1 MIRKGLMALGLCSAI
16 ALSACAGMREDANGT
31 SFTPHAESF
40 RIMGIAIPHDD
51 KTAAMDLVP
60 AGATITTIS
69 SSPADWTSLWGFF
82 GNLFG
87 FNYTQVSGV
96 K

>member
-1 MIRKGLMALGLCSAI
+1 MIRKGLMALGLCSVI
-16 ALSACAGMREDANGT
+16 ALSACAGMSEDANGT
-31 SFTPHAESF
+31 SFTTHAESF
-40 RIMGIAIPHDD
+40 RIIGLSIPHDD

-69 SSPADWTSLWGFF
+69 STPADWTSFLGFLN
-82 GNLFG
+82 NLIG
-87 FNYTQVSGV
+87 FSWTSVSGV